1 MFTYGFY
8 NSNDKDRVYD
18 AKDFSEI
25 FNGIINDGVFMSV
38 GDKFNVTPVSDQG
51 GGATRSIGW

>member
-8 NSNDKDRVYD
+8 NSQDHDRVYD
-18 AKDFSEI
+18 ANDFSAI

-38 GDKFNVTPVSDQG
+38 GDKFNVTPAPNSG
-51 GGATRSIGW
+51 GG